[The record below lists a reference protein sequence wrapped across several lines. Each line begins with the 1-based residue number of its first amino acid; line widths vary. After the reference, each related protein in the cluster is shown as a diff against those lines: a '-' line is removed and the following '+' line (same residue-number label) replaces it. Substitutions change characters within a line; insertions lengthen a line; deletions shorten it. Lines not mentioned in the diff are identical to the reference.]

1 MRPEP
6 RSGIDNLTVTVTSA
20 AILPL
25 QILENQAI
33 SKQD

>member
-1 MRPEP
+1 MRPEL
-6 RSGIDNLTVTVTSA
+6 RSRIDNLTATVTPTS
-20 AILPL
+20 ILPL